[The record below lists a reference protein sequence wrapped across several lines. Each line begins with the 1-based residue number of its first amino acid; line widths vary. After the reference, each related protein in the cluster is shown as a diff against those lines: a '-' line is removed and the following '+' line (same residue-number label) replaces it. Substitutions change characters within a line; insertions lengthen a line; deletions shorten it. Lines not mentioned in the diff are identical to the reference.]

1 MSLKIPTYV
10 ITMMGEPF
18 SEAIAQDTLES
29 LGKFGEQ
36 GQKFPATYGNNVD
49 THWKEHELKKFK
61 IGQKF
66 KTLNPGLIG
75 CLLSHLR
82 LWKLCREQN
91 EPFLIL
97 EHDAVQLRDIPEYF
111 LSKFEDVLH
120 LDRYSRI
127 VRDYNA
133 HCSIDRGE

>member
-61 IGQKF
+61 ISNPSDCKISESRFVLFFGLIRKYKGL
-66 KTLNPGLIG
+66 KTLIYSMKYLIVT
-75 CLLSHLR
+75 
-82 LWKLCREQN
+82 KEK
-91 EPFLIL
+91 I
-97 EHDAVQLRDIPEYF
+97 IT
-111 LSKFEDVLH
+111 
-120 LDRYSRI
+120 
-127 VRDYNA
+127 
-133 HCSIDRGE
+133 